1 MECIFIGSVKLDGV
15 LIDGAASISKC
26 KFNDKLSLRSAT
38 IKGKVVYSKNT
49 INGMFACIR
58 TTFYDNVNFNDQCF
72 EGHFECESSCFQK
85 DANFTNCDFRSN
97 ASFKETKFVGATFF
111 KDATFNG
118 ETSFQKS
125 SFYDLDMVDSNY
137 LSTVSFKKSVF
148 NGLANLNGLSA
159 RKNVDFSYV
168 ETKGKLLLSGLQIM
182 RLWLLGCNFDVSVVF
197 RGCSIGALRYE
208 THKGERVAF
217 NRCKVGDP
225 QLFIQENS
233 QPSKKD
239 SNEAKWAFS
248 NQDCSGL
255 TFLNM
260 SLEGT
265 DFLGADIVDT
275 RFISC
280 NWEKGGKYS
289 KVSQHDEIC
298 KTGNREN
305 LYLLYS
311 LYQQLKK
318 NLEDA
323 RDYQSSGDFHYREM
337 ELRSKLSKERKERR
351 VERSVLMIYSAT
363 SDYGEN
369 YVKLAA
375 WFALSFFLATF
386 LVSSSEVVS
395 TIGFR
400 PFSADYLMQYIYC
413 MYARVPDDFK
423 FIVFGLIPSGF
434 NKAILL
440 KKVFSLTV
448 FSRAILVLQGIV
460 AIVFAALF
468 VMAIRR
474 RFKR

>member
-1 MECIFIGSVKLDGV
+1 MSAIFCEGSDFLKSNFKKNVDFSEALFKRQNNFNKVTFHSSTTFQRIVVNGNLNLSDLICYGVFAIEDCIFVGAVKLDGAH
-15 LIDGAASISKC
+15 IDGATSISKC
-26 KFNDKLSLRSAT
+26 KFKDTLSIRSVTA
-38 IKGKVVYSKNT
+38 KGKVVFSKNS
-49 INGMFACIR
+49 INGMFTCIR
-58 TTFYDNVNFNDQCF
+58 TTFSDDVNFNDQCF
-72 EGHFECESSCFQK
+72 DGHSEFESSCFQK
-85 DANFTNCDFRSN
+85 AANFTNCDFRSN
-97 ASFKETKFVGATFF
+97 VSFKETEFVGATFF

-118 ETSFQKS
+118 QTSFQKA

-168 ETKGKLLLSGLQIM
+168 ETNGKLLLHGLRIM
-182 RLWLLGCNFDVSVVF
+182 RLWLLGCNFDASVVF
-197 RGCSIGALRYE
+197 RGCSIGTLTYE

-217 NRCKVGDP
+217 NRCKIEVS
-225 QLFIQENS
+225 QLFIEDNS

-239 SNEAKWAFS
+239 SNEAKWSFS

-260 SLEGT
+260 SLEGA

-280 NWEKGGKYS
+280 NWEKGEKYS
-289 KVSQHDEIC
+289 KVSQHDEIR

-337 ELRSKLSKERKERR
+337 ELRLKLLKERR
-351 VERSVLMIYSAT
+351 ER
-363 SDYGEN
+363 DE
-369 YVKLAA
+369 
-375 WFALSFFLATF
+375 
-386 LVSSSEVVS
+386 
-395 TIGFR
+395 
-400 PFSADYLMQYIYC
+400 
-413 MYARVPDDFK
+413 
-423 FIVFGLIPSGF
+423 
-434 NKAILL
+434 L
-440 KKVFSLTV
+440 KDLC
-448 FSRAILVLQGIV
+448 
-460 AIVFAALF
+460 
-468 VMAIRR
+468 
-474 RFKR
+474 